1 MGASGDTI
9 IVGVDGTERSRD
21 ALALAE
27 LLAGAAGG
35 RLLIAHV
42 HNYGQLEG
50 LVSGGEYE
58 TLVRQVTEST
68 AAAVRELLGDQ
79 RAHDMRLVAAR
90 SPAAGLQDFAQRE
103 AASLIVVGSS
113 HRSSVG
119 RVQPGGVGQRLL
131 TGAPIPVALAPLG
144 YAGHARRL
152 DTVGCGFDGLDE
164 SRRALE
170 WAAAL
175 ARRAG
180 AALRVV
186 AVHEPMAFSNVPTG
200 ALGGGSANKALRRTL
215 RSRLDEAVA
224 EVGSDVPTEAVFG
237 EGGAVQV
244 LERAAEQLDLL
255 VVGSRGYGPLR
266 VVLLGSVSGQL
277 IATATAPIVVVPRGA
292 SAGRVTRRAGVDR
305 YGPCALWLHRS
316 YPSREKGGGRPRGT
330 PFCGR
335 RGDAGGR
342 VAHPVEPG

>member
-1 MGASGDTI
+1 MAQRGSAWSASRQRGGSGQGASVACRNYRVALGRFWRHDHCRC
-9 IVGVDGTERSRD
+9 GWDG
-21 ALALAE
+21 ALPGCARARR
-27 LLAGAAGG
+27 ACGWGCSG

-50 LVSGGEYE
+50 LVSGGECQ
-58 TLVRQVTEST
+58 TLVRQVAEST
-68 AAAVRELLGDQ
+68 AAGVGELLGDQ

-90 SPAAGLQDFAQRE
+90 SPAAGLQDLAQRE
-103 AASLIVVGSS
+103 AASLIIVGSS

-131 TGAPIPVALAPLG
+131 AGAPIPVALAPLG
-144 YAGHARRL
+144 NAGHARRL

-215 RSRLDEAVA
+215 RSRLDEAVFA

-277 IATATAPIVVVPRGA
+277 ICTATAPIVVVPRGA
-292 SAGRVTRRAGVDR
+292 SAGA
-305 YGPCALWLHRS
+305 
-316 YPSREKGGGRPRGT
+316 PSG
-330 PFCGR
+330 
-335 RGDAGGR
+335 
-342 VAHPVEPG
+342 EPDQQPSH

>member
-1 MGASGDTI
+1 MAQRGSGWSTSRQRGGSAQSASVALPQLPCSAWGASSDTI
-9 IVGVDGTERSRD
+9 IVGVDGTERSQD

-58 TLVRQVTEST
+58 TLVRQVAEN
-68 AAAVRELLGDQ
+68 AAAAGRELLGDQ

-90 SPAAGLQDFAQRE
+90 SPAAGLQDLAQRE

-131 TGAPIPVALAPLG
+131 AGAPIPVALAPSG

-164 SRRALE
+164 SRGALE
-170 WAAAL
+170 WAATL

-180 AALRVV
+180 A
-186 AVHEPMAFSNVPTG
+186 
-200 ALGGGSANKALRRTL
+200 
-215 RSRLDEAVA
+215 RLPGCVRLHRPDHCV
-224 EVGSDVPTEAVFG
+224 
-237 EGGAVQV
+237 
-244 LERAAEQLDLL
+244 
-255 VVGSRGYGPLR
+255 
-266 VVLLGSVSGQL
+266 
-277 IATATAPIVVVPRGA
+277 RGA
-292 SAGRVTRRAGVDR
+292 AGPQGS
-305 YGPCALWLHRS
+305 PL
-316 YPSREKGGGRPRGT
+316 
-330 PFCGR
+330 
-335 RGDAGGR
+335 
-342 VAHPVEPG
+342 

>member
-1 MGASGDTI
+1 VNVSGDTI

-42 HNYGQLEG
+42 HNYGQVEG
-50 LVSGGEYE
+50 LLSGGEYE
-58 TLVRQVTEST
+58 TLLREVAEST
-68 AAAVRELLGDQ
+68 AAGVRELLGDQ

-131 TGAPIPVALAPLG
+131 AGAPVAVAIAPLG
-144 YAGHARRL
+144 YAGRPRRL
-152 DTVGCGFDGLDE
+152 DTVGCGFDGSDD
-164 SRRALE
+164 SHRALE

-186 AVHEPMAFSNVPTG
+186 AVHEPMAFSHVPTG
-200 ALGGGSANKALRRTL
+200 AAGGESANKALRRTL
-215 RSRLDEAVA
+215 RTRLDEAVA
-224 EVGSDVPTEAVFG
+224 KVGSEVPTDAVFS

-255 VVGSRGYGPLR
+255 VMGSRGYGPLR
-266 VVLLGSVSGQL
+266 AVLLGSVSGQL
-277 IATATAPIVVVPRGA
+277 IVTAPAPIVVLPRGA
-292 SAGRVTRRAGVDR
+292 SPGA
-305 YGPCALWLHRS
+305 
-316 YPSREKGGGRPRGT
+316 PSGEPAQQAPR
-330 PFCGR
+330 
-335 RGDAGGR
+335 
-342 VAHPVEPG
+342 